1 MIFFRKPVPTFRD
14 HAFGR
19 HAISSLGRALAHC
32 LDHQHFR
39 VPRLLPLLKARKYRR
54 QDGTAARA
62 LTGKE
67 RERCHD
73 HNEDGRYERGK
84 GDKLHG
90 GTEATVHTRNQGKMR
105 PAVNDGGKK
114 MMREEIAGSERNR
127 AGPGCRAR

>member
-1 MIFFRKPVPTFRD
+1 V
-14 HAFGR
+14 
-19 HAISSLGRALAHC
+19 
-32 LDHQHFR
+32 
-39 VPRLLPLLKARKYRR
+39 
-54 QDGTAARA
+54 RA

-90 GTEATVHTRNQGKMR
+90 GTEATVHTKNQGKMR

-114 MMREEIAGSERNR
+114 VMREEIAGSERNR
-127 AGPGCRAR
+127 AGPVAGLDDRRDPKHFPFVRVGQETARGDERHPGCERGDCEPLGL